1 MILIDNILN
10 KLISEVMTLVV
21 KMPTSINKSS
31 DLITISCKIF
41 SAKND
46 EAVVLDFSPLKW
58 IDANLLAAFGAILEA
73 NMHRVRLQFI
83 TNSMQPQIERLL
95 SKNNFGKYFNLSK
108 ISDTNDTIIEYK
120 ITNGDDIKEF
130 AKYFKDNVL
139 LRKAMPTLSEGLKDK
154 ILENILEI
162 FGNAPMHGGCKKVF
176 SCGQIFPQKNLIKF
190 TIANTGHTIKENV
203 IEYYAHELNTDIYPR
218 KTISWATAENN
229 STKKIVNGKS
239 GGLGLYYLKQ
249 FIEKNGGSIN
259 ICSSDE
265 FWKYIRNVETT
276 EYLSDIFCGTIVTI
290 EIRTD
295 DNNIYFLEQEANQ
308 IFSEF

>member
-1 MILIDNILN
+1 M
-10 KLISEVMTLVV
+10 VV
-21 KMPTSINKSS
+21 KMPTNINISS

-41 SAKND
+41 SSRNN
-46 EAVVLDFSPLKW
+46 EVVVLDFSPLKW

-83 TNSMQPQIERLL
+83 KKSMQPQIERLL
-95 SKNNFGKYFNLSK
+95 SKNNFGKYFNLNK
-108 ISDTNDTIIEYK
+108 TSDINDTIIEYK
-120 ITNGDDIKEF
+120 VTKGDDIKEF
-130 AKYFKDNVL
+130 AKYFKENVL
-139 LRKAMPTLSEGLKDK
+139 LRKAMPVLSNGLRDK

-162 FGNAPMHGGCKKVF
+162 FGNAPMHGGCKSVF

-203 IEYYAHELNTDIYPR
+203 IDYYAHELNETNYPD
-218 KTISWATAENN
+218 KTISWATAEYN

-249 FIEKNGGSIN
+249 FIKENGGSIN
-259 ICSSDE
+259 ICSSNE
-265 FWKYIRNVETT
+265 FWEYIRDVETT

-295 DNNIYFLEQEANQ
+295 DNNIYFLEQEEDQ

>member
-1 MILIDNILN
+1 MI
-10 KLISEVMTLVV
+10 V
-21 KMPTSINKSS
+21 KMPVNINISS
-31 DLITISCKIF
+31 DLITLSRKIF
-41 SAKND
+41 SAPDKD
-46 EAVVLDFSPLKW
+46 TVVLDFKHLKW

-73 NMHRVRLQFI
+73 NMNRVRLQFI

-95 SKNNFGKYFNLSK
+95 SKNNFGKYFNLNK
-108 ISDTNDTIIEYK
+108 LSDPNDTIIQYQV
-120 ITNGDDIKEF
+120 TNGDDIKEF

-139 LRKAMPTLSEGLKDK
+139 LRKAMPTLSEGLRDK

-162 FGNAPMHGGCKKVF
+162 FGNAPMHGGCNKVF
-176 SCGQIFPQKNLIKF
+176 SCGQIFPQKNLLKF

-203 IEYYAHELNTDIYPR
+203 IDFYAHELNKNDYPEE
-218 KTISWATAENN
+218 TISWATAENN

-249 FIEKNGGSIN
+249 FIKKNGGSIN

-265 FWKYIRNVETT
+265 FWEYIKDKETT
-276 EYLSDIFCGTIVTI
+276 NFLSDIFCGTIVTI

-295 DNNIYFLEQEANQ
+295 DTNIYCLEQEAEK

>member
-1 MILIDNILN
+1 
-10 KLISEVMTLVV
+10 
-21 KMPTSINKSS
+21 MPKSINNAK
-31 DLITISCKIF
+31 DLVDICHNVCSVKDIDTI
-41 SAKND
+41 
-46 EAVVLDFSPLKW
+46 VLDFSSLSW

-73 NMHRVRLQFI
+73 N
-83 TNSMQPQIERLL
+83 IERVKIGYVQNSIQLQIGKLL
-95 SKNNFGKYFNLSK
+95 AKNNFGNYFQLDK
-108 ISDTNDTIIEYK
+108 IIDTNDTIIEYK

-130 AKYFKDNVL
+130 AKYFKESVL
-139 LRKAMPTLSEGLKDK
+139 LRKAMPHLSDGLKDK
-154 ILENILEI
+154 ILENVLEI

-203 IEYYAHELNTDIYPR
+203 IDYYAHELNKDTFPQ

-239 GGLGLYYLKQ
+239 VGLGLYYLKQ
-249 FIEKNGGSIN
+249 FIRENRGSIN

-265 FWKYIRNVETT
+265 FWEYNNDMETT
-276 EYLSDIFCGTIVTI
+276 EFLNTIFCGTIVTI

-295 DNNIYFLEQEANQ
+295 DNNMYYLKQEAEQ